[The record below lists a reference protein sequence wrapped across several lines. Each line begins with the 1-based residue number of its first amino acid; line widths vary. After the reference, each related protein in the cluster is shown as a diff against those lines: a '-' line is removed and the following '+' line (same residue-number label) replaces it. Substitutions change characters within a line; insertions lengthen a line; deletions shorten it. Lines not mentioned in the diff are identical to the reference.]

1 MKRNLLHTIWVA
13 AVVLLAASCEQEEL
27 PGVGADGTQTLAITV
42 TDGGYAPADCNG
54 GSSAGVPQTRA
65 AENGY
70 TTEFTAGDE
79 CGLYIVRGGELAY
92 ANVKLTATA
101 ATDGTLT
108 WQPEAGVTL
117 TGGFKDE
124 AYFLYYPYQEDADMK
139 DQTDASAT
147 DDAAFFAPLV
157 STWQPQAD
165 QSKYAEGYTASDLMT
180 ATGTAQ
186 KNGKTISLTFKMHH
200 RMALAVI
207 ELPKIVYDFTNE
219 DIADYTVPTSA
230 DFTGS
235 DAKPCRMTDGSYRY
249 IVNPTATAPEITGNY
264 ADGSKVFTF
273 TPSAA
278 TGSYKTYK
286 IDGGTATPL
295 TIPYTMQIGDYFCS
309 SDNASGWY
317 IIPKEF
323 APTENDNCIGIV
335 LKAGRDDSGDWAD
348 NGTYTSKGNTISMSK
363 VHGYVLALRD
373 ANGGNFCQWG
383 SDGTAVGCDRNMTT
397 GFNGYSNTQTIVAF
411 NKDKNW
417 NLSDAFPAVY
427 HAVNYETVC
436 SAPSKTSGWF
446 LPSGGQCQYWLNNR
460 DVILRSIQNA
470 GGDGWKDRYWSSSE
484 YRSIPAYYAYYL
496 YIMRYDSMYDVNKY
510 AINAVRACLAF

>member
-1 MKRNLLHTIWVA
+1 MA

-42 TDGGYAPADCNG
+42 TDGGYAPADRNG

-186 KNGKTISLTFKMHH
+186 K
-200 RMALAVI
+200 
-207 ELPKIVYDFTNE
+207 
-219 DIADYTVPTSA
+219 
-230 DFTGS
+230 
-235 DAKPCRMTDGSYRY
+235 
-249 IVNPTATAPEITGNY
+249 TARPSPSHSRCTTA
-264 ADGSKVFTF
+264 
-273 TPSAA
+273 
-278 TGSYKTYK
+278 
-286 IDGGTATPL
+286 
-295 TIPYTMQIGDYFCS
+295 
-309 SDNASGWY
+309 W
-317 IIPKEF
+317 
-323 APTENDNCIGIV
+323 
-335 LKAGRDDSGDWAD
+335 
-348 NGTYTSKGNTISMSK
+348 
-363 VHGYVLALRD
+363 
-373 ANGGNFCQWG
+373 
-383 SDGTAVGCDRNMTT
+383 
-397 GFNGYSNTQTIVAF
+397 
-411 NKDKNW
+411 
-417 NLSDAFPAVY
+417 LSP
-427 HAVNYETVC
+427 
-436 SAPSKTSGWF
+436 
-446 LPSGGQCQYWLNNR
+446 
-460 DVILRSIQNA
+460 
-470 GGDGWKDRYWSSSE
+470 
-484 YRSIPAYYAYYL
+484 
-496 YIMRYDSMYDVNKY
+496 
-510 AINAVRACLAF
+510 